1 MGADYVAALRSLAPD
16 AARITD
22 KMPANFLFVGLIRL
36 ILPNARII
44 HVLRDPVDTC
54 LSCFSKLFTGE
65 QPFAYDLGG
74 AGPLLSR
81 VSAPDGALAVESCR
95 RA

>member
-1 MGADYVAALRSLAPD
+1 MAALRALALD

-65 QPFAYDLGG
+65 QPFAYDLAELGRYHRAYRRLMAHWRSVLPSG
-74 AGPLLSR
+74 AMLE
-81 VSAPDGALAVESCR
+81 VE
-95 RA
+95 